1 MALDGQARY
10 VVTGDV
16 ITVVELTGDYAT
28 GTVTG
33 SFTDPTL
40 SSPTSIARHDGSLLA
55 VNSQFA
61 NPQGEPAL
69 PFTVSDIPI
78 PTALAATPVPKAAA

>member
-1 MALDGQARY
+1 ML
-10 VVTGDV
+10 
-16 ITVVELTGDYAT
+16 TVGKLTGDYTT
-28 GTVTG
+28 GTMTG
-33 SFTDPTL
+33 SFTTPTL
-40 SSPTSIARHDGSLLA
+40 PSPTSIARHDSSLLA